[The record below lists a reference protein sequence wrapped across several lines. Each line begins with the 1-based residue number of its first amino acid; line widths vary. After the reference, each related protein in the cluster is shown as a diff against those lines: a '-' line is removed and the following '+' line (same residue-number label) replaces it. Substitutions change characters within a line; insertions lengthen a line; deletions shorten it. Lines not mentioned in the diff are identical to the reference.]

1 VLEKIEVEYV
11 TFKGWK
17 TKTSDCAVYAQ
28 LPIEARQYVESIEQ
42 LLGVKIEYVGVGPGR
57 DRMLTR

>member
-1 VLEKIEVEYV
+1 VEYV

-17 TKTSDCAVYAQ
+17 TKTSDCTLYAQ
-28 LPIEARQYVESIEQ
+28 LPIEAKVYVESIEQ
-42 LLGVKIEYVGVGPGR
+42 LLGVRIDWVGVGPGR